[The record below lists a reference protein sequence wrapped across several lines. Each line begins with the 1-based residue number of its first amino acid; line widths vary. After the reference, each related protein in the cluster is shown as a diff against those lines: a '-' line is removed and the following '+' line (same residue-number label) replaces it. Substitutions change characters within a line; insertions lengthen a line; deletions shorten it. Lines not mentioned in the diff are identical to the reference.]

1 MTNTTLRGFAAG
13 MIISSGLIAGVY
25 YSQTPPEKEV
35 KAELNDSTV
44 NTYLHSK
51 NMTAITTEELQR
63 LKENRVA
70 AAAEPQGQEKPDE
83 GKQEKEKPK
92 VYQATLHVTRGMST
106 GEVCNF
112 LENENIIKDSK
123 SFLKYLRKNK
133 LEGQVRFGTFKVNS
147 SMDFKKL
154 ADAIT

>member
-13 MIISSGLIAGVY
+13 MIVSSGLIAGVY

-51 NMTAITTEELQR
+51 SMTAITTEELQR
-63 LKENRVA
+63 LKENRVGA
-70 AAAEPQGQEKPDE
+70 APAPKEQDNSEEA
-83 GKQEKEKPK
+83 KQEKPK
-92 VYQATLHVTRGMST
+92 VFKAALHVTRGMST
-106 GEVCNF
+106 GEVCDF
-112 LENENIIKDSK
+112 LEKENIIKDSK

>member
-13 MIISSGLIAGVY
+13 MIVSSGLIAGVY

-51 NMTAITTEELQR
+51 SMTAITTEELQR

-70 AAAEPQGQEKPDE
+70 AAPALQEQDNSE
-83 GKQEKEKPK
+83 EAKQEKEKPK
-92 VYQATLHVTRGMST
+92 VFKATLHVTRGMST
-106 GEVCNF
+106 GEVCDF
-112 LENENIIKDSK
+112 LEKENIIKDSK